1 MTTARPA
8 LTDGTCTVTESHAL
22 HDEEGDDRYTP

>member
-8 LTDGTCTVTESHAL
+8 PTDGPCTLAVAL
-22 HDEEGDDRYTP
+22 HDEEGDDHYTP